1 MGLKHNHLAVFGRLY
16 GDDEGTIRLYAGV
29 TESEARQRFSNDLH
43 RGAGARETDVI
54 NEYEFTNVYIDA
66 VLTARQLLA
75 EERERE
81 RTQQLSRTITAQR
94 LTVAVNCDRV
104 LQLIEKMEGKQ

>member
-29 TESEARQRFSNDLH
+29 TESEARQRFSNDLR
-43 RGAGARETDVI
+43 RGAGARETAVVD
-54 NEYEFTNVYIDA
+54 EYEFTNVYIDA

-75 EERERE
+75 EDRE
-81 RTQQLSRTITAQR
+81 RTQQLSRTITAHR